1 MKDQFYIY
9 LDTMPTATSQQKGI
23 SVRGGEVHFYKK
35 KKVSA
40 PSTLFKLKLRQHK
53 PKRLYEGNVRLYLI
67 FAFDVKD
74 KSLWGKYKPT
84 RPDVDNIAKEFVDCM
99 RKVFFADDNQVVDLR
114 IVKVYAEKAS
124 IMVRIEEL
132 GDRP

>member
-9 LDTMPTATSQQKGI
+9 LDTMPTATSQQKG
-23 SVRGGEVHFYKK
+23 VRVVNGKPYFYKK
-35 KKVSA
+35 NKVSIA
-40 PSTLFKLKLRQHK
+40 STIFTLKLRQHK

-67 FAFDVKD
+67 FSFDVKD
-74 KSLWGKYKPT
+74 KTRWGKYKPT
-84 RPDVDNIAKEFVDCM
+84 RPDAENTAKEFIDCM
-99 RKVFFADDNQVVDLR
+99 TSLFFADDNQIVDLR
-114 IVKVYAEKAS
+114 VVKVYAEKAS